1 MGLSDTREA
10 LRQHFEVDMPLVVV
24 TVLHQL
30 AMSGAIKSDVV
41 QSAITAYAIN
51 PEGISPL
58 YS

>member
-1 MGLSDTREA
+1 
-10 LRQHFEVDMPLVVV
+10 LRQHFEVDMPHVVV

-30 AMSGAIKSDVV
+30 ALAGTIKSEVV
-41 QSAITAYAIN
+41 QSAITAYGIN